1 MADAY
6 RGLTIKIGGDTTK
19 LTAALKAATKAGAET
34 QRQLKAITKASNLD
48 PGSLTNVTRKYE
60 LLKDRAQEAALKLK
74 TLKEAHEQL
83 SRATAAGTD
92 RSVKELAE
100 HTENAALN
108 AQLAL
113 KRYNA
118 LNAELDKMYGPINK
132 AARAM
137 EEFPDDFKLSDAIR
151 SSNEEFETTV
161 AKLKEVGLVTDD
173 DIDAIMEMRGAW
185 QQAFDENEAAKQ
197 VAELKHLENEID
209 VTTSDV
215 RSLSTQMGKLNIPSS
230 LAQGFITT
238 DREVE
243 KMDASIKDLISDAK
257 RCDAALKINPNNMT
271 AAERKL
277 NDLAQAAELAKHKA
291 ELLGDKLK
299 AYEESGVDKVAS
311 STRNVAIEAQKATEH
326 WSGINS
332 ELQHAKAALQDAES
346 RMKQVDQSAKS
357 TEDDYKQAAE
367 AVLKAKTAVY
377 ELSAEEKKAASAR
390 DSANMQK
397 EYIEVKQSAEEAKI
411 QVDELASSMRNMG
424 GTVEF
429 GWSTVKSLG
438 MTLSATLTPA
448 MVALGGASIN
458 AANDMDSAYRDM
470 RKTVNGTE
478 QDFENL
484 KQSAIDF
491 SNTHVTSASQ
501 ILSIQAIGGELGIA
515 TEALD
520 TFATTVSNI
529 DVATDLNA
537 EEAATALGQLANI
550 LDDLDESH
558 MPAFSD
564 SLVRL
569 GNNGASTESQIID
582 IAKRIGSM
590 GSIIGMT
597 TPDILA
603 WASSIASTGQNAES
617 AGTAIS
623 KTMSNIETAVA
634 QGGDSLEAFASV
646 SQMSAEDFKNAWDKD
661 PTAVLKAFIE
671 GLKGIEESG
680 GSADATLVD
689 LGITSVRQKQAVEGL
704 MQTVEGLDD
713 NLTMSRDAWSGVS
726 DEWGDAGDA
735 AAEAS
740 KKAEGLSGSISRIK
754 NAGENAASALGDAL
768 APIFSKVADVAG
780 DAAKNFA
787 KADDSFRLSA
797 AGAGLLAASAGPL
810 LSIIGTAGTGAK
822 QLREHLSKL
831 NSASANVAKKAA
843 SMADELS
850 GLTAKEK
857 LATTGT
863 KLLAGASTVLKTA
876 LPLVAIGAAVGVVGA
891 LVDEYVKWKEKQDL
905 VNGAMKSASSIIDSH
920 KGSVDA
926 LDDAYA
932 GLKPD
937 VDGLYESL
945 KDINDGFASSLD
957 DIGSNKYLLESYIG
971 TIEELTSKSE
981 LNKYE
986 QEKLAAAVKGYN
998 DITGDS
1004 VGVTDAVSGSI
1015 SKSTDALKANADAW
1029 ELNAKKQAYS
1039 KVAAEYL
1046 EEEARATV
1054 EVEKATDAYNKRLAK
1069 HDEWIELYIKNNS
1082 AAGKVTKEQAE
1093 AAWESATATSEEKKN
1108 LDEATEAKKKAAE
1121 NTKYLTDRIE
1131 DMDDATERVSG
1142 AFRGLSDSMSGYGS
1156 SITSSLALGIE
1167 NGKVTV
1173 DQAVAFV
1180 TNGVNAA
1187 VEGLP
1192 PEMQPLGLSV
1202 AQMLAQ
1208 GIADGS
1214 IGVGDATLIMKS
1226 LAEGNIS
1233 DLPGTFK
1240 RYGIDCPQGLADVI
1254 EQYSNLPADATQ
1266 AMKDA
1271 ILLKLDDELVTKCK
1285 EAGINIDEG
1294 LADGIRNGTLSP
1306 EASAALGQ
1314 DVIDRAKEIL
1324 GVHSPS
1330 TVFEAIGGDL
1340 DAGLQNGIDAGRE
1353 GPISAM
1359 SSIGQAL
1366 SDALNFLAP
1375 EMNGKGATASSELAN
1390 GAGSNLGFVASTAAR
1405 LAGNAAKMGDVG
1417 DMRGRG
1423 ATASGNFGSGIGSQ
1437 AWSVAQKA
1445 ANIAAKAATM
1455 TAAGDTYR
1463 SGSHLASNFAAGINA
1478 GIGWVSRAATNI
1490 ANAARSILQFSV
1502 PDKGP
1507 WSGAERGGKRSGLH
1521 LAQNFAAGMVSGVGS
1536 VSKAA
1541 ETLAYAASVD
1551 AYAGNVSSRL
1561 SGGQSYSSVSESRTV
1576 NYYVTVDGRTVQ
1588 ANPGIEDAVQTLIKS
1603 TGRFYKMK

>member
-137 EEFPDDFKLSDAIR
+137 DEFPDDFKLSDAIR

-173 DIDAIMEMRGAW
+173 DIDAILEMRAAW

-215 RSLSTQMGKLNIPSS
+215 RSLSTQMGKLNIPSN
-230 LAQGFITT
+230 LAQGFIAT

-243 KMDASIKDLISDAK
+243 KMDASIKDLVADAK
-257 RCDAALKINPNNMT
+257 RCDAALKMNPNNMM

-277 NDLAQAAELAKHKA
+277 NDLAQAAELARRKA

-299 AYEESGVDKVAS
+299 AYEESGVDKVAA
-311 STRNVAIEAQKATEH
+311 STKNVAIEAQKATEH

-332 ELQHAKAALQDAES
+332 ELQYAKAALQDAES

-397 EYIEVKQSAEEAKI
+397 EYVEVKQSAEEAKI

-448 MVALGGASIN
+448 MVALGGASIS

-478 QDFENL
+478 QDFESL
-484 KQSAIDF
+484 KQAAIDF

-537 EEAATALGQLANI
+537 DEAATALGQLANI

-634 QGGDSLEAFASV
+634 QGGDSLDAFART
-646 SQMSAEDFKNAWDKD
+646 SQMSAEDFKAAWDKD
-661 PTAVLKAFIE
+661 PTAVLKAFVE

-768 APIFSKVADVAG
+768 APVFSNIADVAG
-780 DAAKNFA
+780 KAAKEFSN
-787 KADDSFRLSA
+787 ADVGFRQAA
-797 AGAGLLAASAGPL
+797 AGAGLLIAAAGPA
-810 LSIIGTAGTGAK
+810 LSIIGTAGTGAR
-822 QLREHLSKL
+822 QLKDHLSKL
-831 NSASANVAKKAA
+831 NSVSANVAKRAA
-843 SMADELS
+843 AMADELS

-857 LATTGT
+857 LAVTGT
-863 KLLAGASTVLKTA
+863 KLLAGASNVLKTA
-876 LPLVAIGAAVGVVGA
+876 LPIAAIGLAVGVVAALVGEYQKWKAEQELVAGA
-891 LVDEYVKWKEKQDL
+891 LRDVSDIVSEH
-905 VNGAMKSASSIIDSH
+905 N
-920 KGSVDA
+920 GSVQGLGDT
-926 LDDAYA
+926 YA
-932 GLKPD
+932 TLKDEIND
-937 VDGLYESL
+937 VYESMRET
-945 KDINDGFASSLD
+945 GEAFGESLD
-957 DIGSNKYLLESYIG
+957 DIGTNSILLDNYIG
-971 TIEELTSKSE
+971 TIERLTTKSQLSE
-981 LNKYE
+981 YE
-986 QEKLAAAVKGYN
+986 QELLAEAVKKYN
-998 DITGDS
+998 EITGDS
-1004 VGVTDAVSGSI
+1004 VEVTDAAAGAL
-1015 SKSTDALKANADAW
+1015 SKSTSEIKANADAW
-1029 ELNAKKQAYS
+1029 ELNARKQAYS
-1039 KVAAEYL
+1039 KVAAEYM
-1046 EEEARATV
+1046 EEEARATI
-1054 EVEKATDAYNKRLAK
+1054 KAQKAQEAYNKAYGDKEKWIDSYLAGL
-1069 HDEWIELYIKNNS
+1069 DESVHMTREQAASLYETVSANS
-1082 AAGKVTKEQAE
+1082 AEKEALDKATRAQEKANDNAQKALELSESLTENVNSLAGAMEGIAPQFEQFGTGIA
-1093 AAWESATATSEEKKN
+1093 N
-1108 LDEATEAKKKAAE
+1108 
-1121 NTKYLTDRIE
+1121 
-1131 DMDDATERVSG
+1131 
-1142 AFRGLSDSMSGYGS
+1142 
-1156 SITSSLALGIE
+1156 SLALGISS
-1167 NGKVTV
+1167 GKVTI
-1173 DQAVAFV
+1173 DQAMEFV
-1180 TNGVNAA
+1180 KNGVNSA
-1187 VEGLP
+1187 VASLP
-1192 PEMQPLGLSV
+1192 PEMQPLGLNI
-1202 AQMLAQ
+1202 AELLAQ
-1208 GIADGS
+1208 GISDGS
-1214 IGVGDATLIMKS
+1214 ISVQDATSAMKDV
-1226 LAEGNIS
+1226 ADG
-1233 DLPGTFK
+1233 DLSGLKDVFSK
-1240 RYGIDCPQGLADVI
+1240 HGIECPQALADVI
-1254 EQYSNLPADATQ
+1254 EQYSNLPADSTQ

-1294 LADGIRNGTLSP
+1294 LAEGIRNGTLSP

-1340 DAGLQNGIDAGRE
+1340 DAGLQNGIDTGRE

-1405 LAGNAAKMGDVG
+1405 LAGNAARMGDVG
-1417 DMRGRG
+1417 DMRGKG

-1437 AWSVAQKA
+1437 AWNVARKA
-1445 ANIAAKAATM
+1445 ANIAANAAAM

-1561 SGGQSYSSVSESRTV
+1561 SGGQSYSSVSESKTV

-1588 ANPGIEDAVQTLIKS
+1588 ANPGIEDAVQTLVKS